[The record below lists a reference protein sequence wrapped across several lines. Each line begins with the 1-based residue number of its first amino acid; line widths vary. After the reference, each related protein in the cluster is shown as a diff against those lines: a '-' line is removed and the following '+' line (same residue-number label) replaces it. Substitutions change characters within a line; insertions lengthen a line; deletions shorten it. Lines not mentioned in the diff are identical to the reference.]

1 MAKITSRNA
10 GSRNA
15 SEANVPAPLVFLEQW
30 LSQEEFTQGLH
41 NDTPFVATVA
51 PKRHFCPYRHACKLT
66 KVLTTKRGKKISEI

>member
-41 NDTPFVATVA
+41 TTPLLS
-51 PKRHFCPYRHACKLT
+51 PLSPPRGIS
-66 KVLTTKRGKKISEI
+66 VLTVTPANSPRY